1 METVLKKALNIEDLR
16 LMSKKRLTRAL
27 FEFID
32 RGSEDD
38 IALKN
43 NKVALERIKLLPRV
57 LEDVSE
63 RTAQTKLFGKTI
75 ESPLVIGPTGPA

>member
-43 NKVALERIKLLPRV
+43 NI
-57 LEDVSE
+57 
-63 RTAQTKLFGKTI
+63 
-75 ESPLVIGPTGPA
+75 